1 MKALLFERSPARY
14 AASRVAGTL
23 LPGSGARVGPLT
35 LADVDEPD
43 LPGPGWHRVR
53 PRLAGICGSD
63 LSTLD
68 GHASRYFEP
77 VVSFPFVPR
86 HEVVGSLE
94 DGTRVVIEPVLG
106 CVARAITPPCEACA
120 TGDVGGCQQVAFGHL
135 KPGLQTGYC
144 ADVGGGWS
152 TALESQ
158 LHPVPEG
165 MSDEDAVMVEPAA
178 CAAHAVV
185 RAGVAD
191 GAVVAV
197 IGAGTLGLCT
207 VAALRRL
214 SFPGTVAAAARY
226 PEQRHL
232 ARALGADVVATGD
245 ELHRVLRRLTSSLE
259 VGDGLSGGADV
270 VFDCAGTAAS
280 LREALSVIRP
290 RGRVM
295 LVGMPGTVNVDL
307 TPLWHREVELVGAVA
322 EPSEIV
328 MVCRSTPPDVVVLDL
343 EHPGVR
349 QAEIGPRLRDAC
361 PGARL
366 IGVAE
371 TDNPDLAQR
380 AVDFGLSA
388 VYLKTAPS
396 EELIDLVKRAGEGEI
411 VLESFVPAVP
421 TQGNGAGP
429 VPHGPSPRLTPRE
442 GQILRLLAEG
452 RGTAQLARELAISP
466 LTVQSHVKSILEKLG
481 VHSKIEAV
489 TLAFRTGMVG
499 LPGVR
504 ATTGQAK

>member
-1 MKALLFERSPARY
+1 MVLRSMSGSSERWDDDRAEGGSPRGEMAP
-14 AASRVAGTL
+14 VTDGQKT
-23 LPGSGARVGPLT
+23 
-35 LADVDEPD
+35 
-43 LPGPGWHRVR
+43 RVR
-53 PRLAGICGSD
+53 
-63 LSTLD
+63 
-68 GHASRYFEP
+68 
-77 VVSFPFVPR
+77 
-86 HEVVGSLE
+86 
-94 DGTRVVIEPVLG
+94 VL
-106 CVARAITPPCEACA
+106 VLI
-120 TGDVGGCQQVAFGHL
+120 
-135 KPGLQTGYC
+135 
-144 ADVGGGWS
+144 
-152 TALESQ
+152 
-158 LHPVPEG
+158 
-165 MSDEDAVMVEPAA
+165 
-178 CAAHAVV
+178 
-185 RAGVAD
+185 
-191 GAVVAV
+191 
-197 IGAGTLGLCT
+197 
-207 VAALRRL
+207 
-214 SFPGTVAAAARY
+214 
-226 PEQRHL
+226 EQRMVREGFSIL
-232 ARALGADVVATGD
+232 LEGD
-245 ELHRVLRRLTSSLE
+245 REL
-259 VGDGLSGGADV
+259 
-270 VFDCAGTAAS
+270 
-280 LREALSVIRP
+280 
-290 RGRVM
+290 
-295 LVGMPGTVNVDL
+295 
-307 TPLWHREVELVGAVA
+307 ELVGAVA

-411 VLESFVPAVP
+411 VLESSVPAVP

>member
-77 VVSFPFVPR
+77 VVSFPFVPG

-152 TALESQ
+152 TALVAHESQ
-158 LHPVPEG
+158 LHPVPDE

-178 CAAHAVV
+178 CATHAVV

-232 ARALGADVVATGD
+232 ARALGADVVAAGD

-295 LVGMPGTVNVDL
+295 LVGMPGTVSVDL
-307 TPLWHREVELVGAVA
+307 TPLWHREVELVGAYAYGREEVEGAGVRTFALSMDLVA
-322 EPSEIV
+322 EAGLGRLVSARYP
-328 MVCRSTPPDVVVLDL
+328 L
-343 EHPGVR
+343 ER
-349 QAEIGPRLRDAC
+349 YR
-361 PGARL
+361 
-366 IGVAE
+366 
-371 TDNPDLAQR
+371 
-380 AVDFGLSA
+380 
-388 VYLKTAPS
+388 
-396 EELIDLVKRAGEGEI
+396 
-411 VLESFVPAVP
+411 
-421 TQGNGAGP
+421 
-429 VPHGPSPRLTPRE
+429 
-442 GQILRLLAEG
+442 
-452 RGTAQLARELAISP
+452 
-466 LTVQSHVKSILEKLG
+466 
-481 VHSKIEAV
+481 EAV
-489 TLAFRTGMVG
+489 EHAANAGRRGAVKVVFDLTDRKRGA
-499 LPGVR
+499 
-504 ATTGQAK
+504 A